1 MILIYCPVFRGFQ
14 GQVGYRDLGVSGFP
28 QGPEGFRF
36 LLENG
41 KVFTGKN
48 YETKKFDKLGNDI
61 GAEKDYCIY
70 SIARIGML

>member
-1 MILIYCPVFRGFQ
+1 MTWLPRFLLKLLFIPNKSTKNC
-14 GQVGYRDLGVSGFP
+14 
-28 QGPEGFRF
+28 RF